1 MNRPVFQKPEAY
13 IRARAVPI
21 GIVFVLCVAHRTG
34 QRGLIY
40 SAGFDLPCSLI
51 SARAAPAGVLC
62 TFITCQDAPVCKQLY
77 AHLPT
82 CTGSYALVCRRL
94 PVCTCP
100 YTQGLYVLAGLH
112 LPVYTG
118 PVHACRYI
126 SVDMRFTGR
135 SKIQI
140 IIIKKVNPHGPS
152 FKGRK
157 RETQVHCAS
166 LFSVLVAGVAH
177 GAVAAAASARGPSF
191 FPVSYHTDDD
201 GRYDRDKS
209 YADYYGS

>member
-51 SARAAPAGVLC
+51 SARAAPAGALC
-62 TFITCQDAPVCKQLY
+62 TFITCQNAPVCKQLY

-100 YTQGLYVLAGLH
+100 YTGIVR
-112 LPVYTG
+112 
-118 PVHACRYI
+118 ACRFTPACIYRACTRLPIYI
-126 SVDMRFTGR
+126 CRYALYRPQQNSNNYF
-135 SKIQI
+135 Q
-140 IIIKKVNPHGPS
+140 
-152 FKGRK
+152 KG
-157 RETQVHCAS
+157 
-166 LFSVLVAGVAH
+166 
-177 GAVAAAASARGPSF
+177 
-191 FPVSYHTDDD
+191 
-201 GRYDRDKS
+201 
-209 YADYYGS
+209 

>member
-40 SAGFDLPCSLI
+40 SAGFNLLCSLI

-62 TFITCQDAPVCKQLY
+62 TFITCQNAPVCKQLY

-118 PVHACRYI
+118 IVCACRFAPACIYRACTRLPI
-126 SVDMRFTGR
+126 CTSRYALSR
-135 SKIQI
+135 PQQNSNNYYQ
-140 IIIKKVNPHGPS
+140 
-152 FKGRK
+152 
-157 RETQVHCAS
+157 
-166 LFSVLVAGVAH
+166 
-177 GAVAAAASARGPSF
+177 RG
-191 FPVSYHTDDD
+191 
-201 GRYDRDKS
+201 
-209 YADYYGS
+209 

>member
-40 SAGFDLPCSLI
+40 SAGFNLLCSLI
-51 SARAAPAGVLC
+51 WARAAPAGALC
-62 TFITCQDAPVCKQLY
+62 TFITCQNAPVCKQLY

-94 PVCTCP
+94 PVYTCP

-118 PVHACRYI
+118 PVRACRY
-126 SVDMRFTGR
+126 DFTGR

-140 IIIKKVNPHGPS
+140 IIIKEVNPNGPR

-166 LFSVLVAGVAH
+166 LFSVLMAGAAH

-191 FPVSYHTDDD
+191 FLVSYHTDDN